1 MSRVSADKGLAKGC
15 LVPRIQSSADLSKAN
30 ENLVLTHEATIEYSS
45 FRLFANIDDSCLKNN
60 GHLGAIRP
68 KWCKSGIFYGIN
80 PVVVGSLLLRAL

>member
-60 GHLGAIRP
+60 GHSGAIRP
-68 KWCKSGIFYGIN
+68 EEPNIN
-80 PVVVGSLLLRAL
+80 GVKVAFSVVITLSL